1 MTYIAE
7 KGTQGSRRVS
17 YLPREVELVRTKT
30 VTLAAWLQS
39 RHVQHPTPYGVNSSP
54 VRERVPRLRGPWN
67 VQGCSSEQVTEVG
80 PLSDPSPSNA
90 YNSYKQPPVLP
101 LRQLPH
107 GTQSLSDAVAW
118 GCSGSS
124 PACFQCI
131 QL

>member
-1 MTYIAE
+1 MPYIAE

-17 YLPREVELVRTKT
+17 YLPREVKLVRTKT
-30 VTLAAWLQS
+30 ATPAAWLQS
-39 RHVQHPTPYGVNSSP
+39 PRVQPPTPYGINRSP

-67 VQGCSSEQVTEVG
+67 VQGYSSEQVTEVG

-101 LRQLPH
+101 LRQLPR
-107 GTQSLSDAVAW
+107 GTQSLSDAMAW

-124 PACFQCI
+124 PA
-131 QL
+131 